1 MNRRLLIIGLLIA
14 VPVAGVYVAVSTLPY
29 IYYNRLIEGKVSNK
43 YFKLPYW
50 DQRFLVPPKQIEV
63 KKIPDDFSTLWRE
76 FHLRDVVIPLPAGHP
91 MFKTIPLVELGKE
104 SEDPLLGIQFRSPTG
119 REMARVYLLKNGA
132 WNDHLDDQELFK
144 LPLVRRELDKVPHQQ
159 VWKDLFTKNITGW
172 ELPWQQMAY
181 NLYILNLRAAMFPQ
195 GLLNYVLLSDGKKA
209 LVELESKNKDYRTE
223 IIFEFE
229 QGLLLSYLLISEL
242 GNTDSQDL
250 RSRFIEKISFRT
262 STKELAPLIYSEFK
276 QLSFNRQTDQEGMLF
291 LFSAWSHDMDQV
303 DMLKEMIYFLER
315 GEKNH
320 DQLKPLYRYAY
331 KRYNKT
337 FTSRDVGLEEDDD
350 DIRLQ
355 RRIELEAIA
364 ERKRVL
370 EKAKEPKPLPPPTPK
385 ETMDDFLRRA
395 REEKLKSPRKGSG
408 KARIN

>member
-1 MNRRLLIIGLLIA
+1 MNTRLLLIGLLVA
-14 VPVAGVYVAVSTLPY
+14 VPVVGVYVAANTVPY
-29 IYYNRLIEGKVSNK
+29 IYYNKLIEGKTSNK
-43 YFKLPYW
+43 YYKLEHW
-50 DQRFLVPPKQIEV
+50 DQRYLVPPKQTEMN
-63 KKIPDDFSTLWRE
+63 KIADDFSTLWRE

-91 MFKTIPLVELGKE
+91 MFKTIPLVENREGVE
-104 SEDPLLGIQFRSPTG
+104 EPMLGILFRAPTG
-119 REMARVYLLKNGA
+119 REMARIYLLNNGT
-132 WNDHLDDQELFK
+132 WNDRMDDQELFK
-144 LPLVRRELDKVPHQQ
+144 LPVVKRELQKVPHDQ

-181 NLYILNLRAAMFPQ
+181 NLYLLNLRSVILPERMKS
-195 GLLNYVLLSDGKKA
+195 YVLLADGKKA
-209 LVELESKNKDYRTE
+209 LVEVESKNKDYRTE
-223 IIFEFE
+223 IVFEFE
-229 QGLLLSYLLISEL
+229 RGLLLSYLLVSEI

-262 STKELAPLIYSEFK
+262 STKELAPIIYNEFK
-276 QLSFNRQTDQEGMLF
+276 QLAFNRQTDQEGMLY
-291 LFSAWSHDMDQV
+291 LFSAWSHDMQQS

-320 DQLKPLYRYAY
+320 DQLRPLYRYAY

-337 FTSRDVGLEEDDD
+337 FTSRDIGLEEDDD

-370 EKAKEPKPLPPPTPK
+370 EKTREPKPAPVVTPK
-385 ETMDDFLRRA
+385 ETMDDYLRRA
-395 REEKLKSPRKGSG
+395 RAEKLNAPKKRSG
-408 KARIN
+408 KATIQ